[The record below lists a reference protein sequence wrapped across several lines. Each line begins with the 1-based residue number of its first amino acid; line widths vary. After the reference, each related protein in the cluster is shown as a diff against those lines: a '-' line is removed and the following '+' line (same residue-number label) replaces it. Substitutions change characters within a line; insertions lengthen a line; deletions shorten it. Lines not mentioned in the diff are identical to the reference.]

1 MTAAARAVVVGR
13 CDGLPFYIEQVVDD
27 FSQTGVPE
35 ALYEPLYARLRATAK
50 VVPVVE
56 AAAVIGRQMDR
67 GLLCSVVDLGEDE
80 VDDVIAELEAASVLE
95 PWGTDVWRFRH
106 ELLREVAAE
115 LAPPS
120 VRRGLHAGWPTR

>member
-1 MTAAARAVVVGR
+1 MSR
-13 CDGLPFYIEQVVDD
+13 CD
-27 FSQTGVPE
+27 
-35 ALYEPLYARLRATAK
+35 ARLRASAK
-50 VVPVVE
+50 VVPLVE

>member
-1 MTAAARAVVVGR
+1 MPLTDEQSDALVAALAPTLTAAARAVVVGR

-27 FSQTGVPE
+27 FSRPE
-35 ALYEPLYARLRATAK
+35 CPRLYEPLYARLRATAK

-80 VDDVIAELEAASVLE
+80 LDEVIAELEAASVLE
-95 PWGTDVWRFRH
+95 P
-106 ELLREVAAE
+106 
-115 LAPPS
+115 
-120 VRRGLHAGWPTR
+120 